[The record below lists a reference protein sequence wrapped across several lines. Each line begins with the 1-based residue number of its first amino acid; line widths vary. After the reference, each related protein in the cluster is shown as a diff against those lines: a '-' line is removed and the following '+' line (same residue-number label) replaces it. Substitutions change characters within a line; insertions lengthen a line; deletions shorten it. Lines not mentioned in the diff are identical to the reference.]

1 VTELPRLLEAADEF
15 ERELILSA
23 RRDEPSPRAL
33 GRTLVS
39 LGVGLG
45 AVPVG
50 IASAGPSATAGGK
63 LGGVVLAKWLFAG
76 VALGTASVGGVQLL
90 NAVHEPP
97 AAVMTQ
103 RRAGASAAAPPRT
116 LRPAARA
123 EQTLVPAPELPR
135 APDLPAAPGFVPRPP
150 RAEGSAAAQP
160 LRAAPSVAP
169 AERAFEVDVTE
180 AAPAALERET
190 RLVDAARRALA
201 RGDAAGALATLSGYE
216 RAFSNGALRPEASVL
231 KVRALLGVGDRE
243 GAESLGRR
251 IIAEAPQSEHAG
263 AIRAVL
269 GARTNP

>member
-1 VTELPRLLEAADEF
+1 LLEAADEF

-33 GRTLVS
+33 ARTLVS

-50 IASAGPSATAGGK
+50 LASAAPSATAGGK
-63 LGGVVLAKWLFAG
+63 LGGLVLAKWLFAG
-76 VALGTASVGGVQLL
+76 VALGTVSAGSVHLL
-90 NAVHEPP
+90 NAVREPP
-97 AAVMTQ
+97 AALVTQ
-103 RRAGASAAAPPRT
+103 RRAGTTAAAPPRT
-116 LRPAARA
+116 LRRA
-123 EQTLVPAPELPR
+123 SSAEGALVPAPELPR
-135 APDLPAAPGFVPRPP
+135 APDLPAATAFGPRPP
-150 RAEGSAAAQP
+150 RADGPPAAQP
-160 LRAAPSVAP
+160 LRAAPSVTT
-169 AERAFEVDVTE
+169 AERAFEIDVTE
-180 AAPAALERET
+180 AAPTALERET

-216 RAFSNGALRPEASVL
+216 RAFSKGALRPEASVL
-231 KVRALLGVGDRE
+231 KVRALLGAGDRE